1 MLEARRLLA
10 AALTLACIAACSR
23 REAPPPPA
31 AETPP
36 APAAALACDTA
47 TTPPPDSNFPAGFD
61 YPQQTASWVT
71 AREGDRMR
79 THGWCLFAGLNQQAQ
94 ANAEFNWQAWKT
106 STQVFPYQY
115 NPWPL
120 QGGGL
125 TQRPAS
131 LNAKNA
137 ANAST
142 AGPNPIN
149 IPNPPVYPLNAAILG
164 NPAYKQCLMPAG
176 CTTNCALRDGESF
189 ENNGDI
195 MVAGVIYND
204 AAAANIQ
211 SSSLFDAGV
220 LNSELPLQPT
230 DRSNSIGLFPP
241 ASIVLKTM
249 MWPVARGGF
258 TVLPVWDWEAHLP
271 GSADDGK
278 YAGYEMKAM
287 WTRAVA
293 ITDLPNPTPPPA
305 VKFLH
310 GVLNSD
316 GTPLGP
322 NTYDNTHQTS
332 PPAFTVASVRDFYH
346 RQYQQADLDALSAC
360 DRAILDASA
369 YWTYDRAFE
378 AGDYLVLMATHILTK
393 EQPDWTFQSVWWHP
407 DAKACPDSLRFCG
420 DRPTNL
426 ADTTFQ
432 NYMLTTTYGQA
443 QKQTNPPKDNYYAP
457 AGTLGAV
464 WPVAY
469 NPYIELAAAHPIT
482 TNCMNCHHR
491 AAWPPRAELDKPDE
505 GRTSA
510 YLQAAP
516 PNPNALE
523 LFDSGNQV
531 FNGLLM
537 LDSMWAV
544 SDRAAYRDAQAA
556 AQAARAKEPKP

>member
-1 MLEARRLLA
+1 
-10 AALTLACIAACSR
+10 
-23 REAPPPPA
+23 
-31 AETPP
+31 
-36 APAAALACDTA
+36 
-47 TTPPPDSNFPAGFD
+47 
-61 YPQQTASWVT
+61 
-71 AREGDRMR
+71 MR
-79 THGWCLFAGLNQQAQ
+79 THGWCLFAGLSQQAQ
-94 ANAEFNWQAWKT
+94 PNGEFNWQAWTT
-106 STQVFPYQY
+106 STQAFPYQY
-115 NPWPL
+115 NQWPP
-120 QGGGL
+120 QGGTL
-125 TQRPAS
+125 TQRPVS

-142 AGPNPIN
+142 EGANPIN
-149 IPNPPVYPLNAAILG
+149 IANPPVYPLNAAILG

-176 CTTNCALRDGESF
+176 CTTNCVVRDGDVF

-204 AAAANIQ
+204 AAAGNIQ
-211 SSSLFDAGV
+211 SSGLFDAGV
-220 LNSELPLQPT
+220 LNSELPVQPT
-230 DRSNSIGLFPP
+230 DPSNSIGLFPP
-241 ASIVLKTM
+241 ASMVLKTM
-249 MWPVARGGF
+249 MWPVAQGSF

-278 YAGYEMKAM
+278 YAGYEVQKM

-322 NTYDNTHQTS
+322 NTYNNTHQTS
-332 PPAFTVASVRDFYH
+332 PPAFTVASVQSFYH
-346 RQYQQADLDALSAC
+346 RQYQQTDLDAMSAC

-369 YWTYDRAFE
+369 WWTYDRGFE
-378 AGDYLVLMATHILTK
+378 AGDYLVLMAMHIMTK

-407 DAKACPDSLRFCG
+407 DARACPSPLRFCT

-432 NYMLTTTYGQA
+432 NYMLTTTYGQTELA
-443 QKQTNPPKDNYYAP
+443 GQGKKNYYAP
-457 AGTLGAV
+457 PGTVGDV

-510 YLQAAP
+510 YLQSAP
-516 PNPNALE
+516 ANPNALE
-523 LFDSGNQV
+523 IFGPTDPV
-531 FNGLLM
+531 FNGLL
-537 LDSMWAV
+537 LVDSMWAV

-556 AQAARAKEPKP
+556 AAAAAARKPKL